1 MRSVLWKT
9 FGLSAPILVGLLGFS
24 SPSEKLVGG
33 RVDAVVCGDVVS
45 LFCGPSRPLDQCQ
58 PFTKWGDAN
67 VDPTDD
73 DYYERD
79 PYTIYNCATNNPG
92 TGCLGMGDAPKQS
105 SPCIAQTTLFP

>member
-9 FGLSAPILVGLLGFS
+9 FGLSAPILMGLLGFS

-58 PFTKWGDAN
+58 TL
-67 VDPTDD
+67 
-73 DYYERD
+73 YEV
-79 PYTIYNCATNNPG
+79 G
-92 TGCLGMGDAPKQS
+92 
-105 SPCIAQTTLFP
+105 